1 MKIIDP
7 DRKIKIWLR
16 AVIFLA
22 ITFFAYIMSVYYIF
36 SQHNILTFILFVLIF
51 FLFWHFAY
59 LHFLWTKPRYIAY
72 LMLFLIW
79 INILVF
85 WYQSIFMV
93 LCNVSLHVA
102 IFMFI
107 WYIDGSSNNV
117 VVFDSWSYFTSWG
130 YMFTVFVTISWS
142 FALLGLYQKFP
153 FTCQQLSDIS
163 NNVIDYTSS
172 PLRLSINKAD
182 EIKDKTAKFFS
193 MKMWDLFLNSDVL
206 DKTVSV
212 DKKNKENL
220 INKALLYK
228 QKYFDKTMEEN
239 DDVNMWMCDYLL
251 DRVESVYQNTTFQ
264 VSIVILLFLL
274 LYWFIRVTFWVMTIV
289 GFLLFRLLCVFRV
302 YGFEKVSVEV
312 DKIV

>member
-1 MKIIDP
+1 MKIINS
-7 DRKIKIWLR
+7 DRKIKVWLR

-107 WYIDGSSNNV
+107 WYIDWSSNNV

-130 YMFTVFVTISWS
+130 YMFTVFVTVSWS
-142 FALLGLYQKFP
+142 FALLWLYQKFP

-163 NNVIDYTSS
+163 NNVIDYTAS
-172 PLRLSINKAD
+172 PLKLSINKAN

-212 DKKNKENL
+212 DKKYKENL
-220 INKALLYK
+220 INKALIYK
-228 QKYFDKTMEEN
+228 QKYFDKTMKEN

-274 LYWFIRVTFWVMTIV
+274 LYWFIRVTFWVMTIL
-289 GFLLFRLLCVFRV
+289 GFLLFRLLCLFRV

>member
-1 MKIIDP
+1 MRIINP
-7 DRKIKIWLR
+7 DRKIWVWLR

-22 ITFFAYIMSVYYIF
+22 IALFAYIMSVYYIF

-79 INILVF
+79 INIIVF

-107 WYIDGSSNNV
+107 WYIDWSSNNV

-130 YMFTVFVTISWS
+130 YMFTVFVTISRS

-153 FTCQQLSDIS
+153 FTCQQLSDTS
-163 NNVIDYTSS
+163 SRVIDFAAY
-172 PLRLSINKAD
+172 PLKMSFNQANKLKA
-182 EIKDKTAKFFS
+182 ETKKLFS
-193 MKMWDLFLNSDVL
+193 MKMWDVL
-206 DKTVSV
+206 LDSQLISIPTFP
-212 DKKNKENL
+212 DKKEQWKFIDKML
-220 INKALLYK
+220 AYK
-228 QKYFDKTMEEN
+228 QKYLDQTMKEN
-239 DDVNMWMCDYLL
+239 DSVNMGICDYLL
-251 DRVESVYQNTTFQ
+251 DRVESVYQNTTVQ
-264 VSIVILLFLL
+264 ISIIVTLFLL
-274 LYWFIRVTFWVMTIV
+274 LYWFIRITFWVMTIIW
-289 GFLLFRLLCVFRV
+289 FIIFKLLCLFKV
-302 YGFEKVSVEV
+302 YTFAKVVVEV